1 MKYKFVM
8 LFLLLVT
15 GPVSAGTGTLEQK
28 VSSFTLN
35 ESPLRDAVRLVSSVS
50 GTPVVCTPE
59 AAGIDVSLFF
69 SNVSLEASLQAMCR
83 SHGLW
88 MSVSPEGVVI
98 LSTLAQH
105 LASETVYA
113 GDYMETITVKYPTVN
128 DVCDTLKGLF
138 RDRIVWKRPNET
150 DRDPIVNIERAL
162 DRMDA
167 LAGRSQ
173 FDIAENSGSSSGSFS
188 SRGSSRSSSS
198 RSSSHRSTDY
208 SSGEDLS
215 QLQAMQKSDDFMRD
229 IMEKRL
235 TVYSP
240 EFKGRSLIYLSAL
253 PEINTLLVRSSDR
266 NAVQLVKDAV
276 EKMDKPRGQVLL
288 QVNVLSVR
296 LDDSVETGVEWLF
309 EGGKVSAGF
318 ADSLIQSFSSNP
330 AGYTAGKP
338 VVSYLNDKVQ
348 ARLSMLAKKENTRQL
363 AGPTLL
369 VADNEAANVFVG
381 KDAKFLDQIE
391 PGTVVNTDSGIT
403 VTDPSPTF
411 KDRNIGLSLLITP
424 RVHADRSVTLR
435 IMQERSQVEATLRSI
450 DYGAP
455 RPVQVQDINQ
465 ELVTSTLVAEDGALV
480 ILGGM
485 ISESRVSTDRGI
497 PLLKDI
503 PLLGRIFSMKSD
515 QDVREELIVLIRPH
529 VISVPG
535 EAAGVSSR
543 ALDELGVDPAVIL
556 KRSSDAK
563 EIKQEENE

>member
-1 MKYKFVM
+1 MKYIFLM
-8 LFLLLVT
+8 LFLLFAT
-15 GPVSAGTGTLEQK
+15 GHLSAGTVMLEQK

-35 ESPLRDAVRLVSSVS
+35 ESPLRDAVRLVSSAS
-50 GTPVVCTPE
+50 GMPVVCTPE
-59 AAGIDVSLFF
+59 AAELKVSLFF
-69 SNVSLEASLQAMCR
+69 SDVSLEASLQAMCR

-98 LSTLAQH
+98 ISTLAQH

-113 GDYMETITVKYPTVN
+113 GDYMETLTVKYPTVN

-138 RDRIVWKRPNET
+138 RDRIVWTRPDEN
-150 DRDPIVNIERAL
+150 DRDPVENIERAL
-162 DRMDA
+162 DRMDT
-167 LAGRSQ
+167 LADRSQ
-173 FDIAENSGSSSGSFS
+173 FDIAENSSSSSGSYS

-215 QLQAMQKSDDFMRD
+215 QLQAIQKSDDFMRD

-235 TVYSP
+235 AVYSP
-240 EFKGRSLIYLSAL
+240 EFKGNSLIYLSAL

-288 QVNVLSVR
+288 QVNVLSVK

-309 EGGKVSAGF
+309 EEGKVSGGF
-318 ADSLIQSFSSNP
+318 TDSLIQSFSSDP

-435 IMQERSQVEATLRSI
+435 IMQERSQEDTTLRSI
-450 DYGAP
+450 DYGAA

-535 EAAGVSSR
+535 EGGSVSR
-543 ALDELGVDPAVIL
+543 DVLKTLNIDPDFSLNAP
-556 KRSSDAK
+556 D
-563 EIKQEENE
+563 ENEALKPL